1 MLGKNN
7 NKKNQPQNTSQGAES
22 KARDWNIGI
31 LEPPTPTPAH
41 STLQEPCTGHPQS
54 PPALF
59 QKKTHRKNNP
69 KGKKKEKKN
78 QNKQQLPVIGT
89 ALLKWALESAPA
101 SPHWIPHSDPCSP
114 KGQDSPVPALL

>member
-31 LEPPTPTPAH
+31 LEPPTPAH

-59 QKKTHRKNNP
+59 QKKTTEKITP
-69 KGKKKEKKN
+69 KERKKKKKIKIN
-78 QNKQQLPVIGT
+78 NSFQLLVQ
-89 ALLKWALESAPA
+89 
-101 SPHWIPHSDPCSP
+101 HC
-114 KGQDSPVPALL
+114 